1 MDREEELFEIWKRL
15 EKLEGE
21 ISELK
26 GLLDKQFTKEEQTIV
41 RYETAVGRK
50 ESSLEYLRGAEIKQY
65 AAECEKYLKF
75 GQEVDACL
83 EKKLDQTSAVW
94 VGTVPE
100 VLQQNGCG
108 TMDLYITQK
117 HLRNILQTSLQN
129 RSHYH
134 NIELQQF
141 KQLPELLN
149 NPLAILQS
157 KSHQGSV
164 IVVLDAQDR
173 QNNPLIV
180 PIRTD
185 GHAFYKR
192 KNVKANFILSVY
204 GKRNVSAY
212 IERSFQENGV
222 LFLDKNKSIE
232 LGRKS
237 LQLRQ
242 FLNTNASINNVQQTQ
257 ENVND
262 LNEIFPEMPQEK
274 KTVSHE
280 KLRENEVIRK
290 GI

>member
-1 MDREEELFEIWKRL
+1 MKREIIRIQQRLEQIEEEVF
-15 EKLEGE
+15 
-21 ISELK
+21 SLK
-26 GLLDKQFTKEEQTIV
+26 AMINEYFTEQEQTIL
-41 RYETAVGRK
+41 RYEASVGKIGSRLEEIGEK
-50 ESSLEYLRGAEIKQY
+50 ELEQY

-100 VLQQNGCG
+100 VLQQKGCG

-185 GHAFYKR
+185 GHAFYQR

>member
-1 MDREEELFEIWKRL
+1 MKREIIRIQQRLEQIEEEVLSLRAMINEY
-15 EKLEGE
+15 
-21 ISELK
+21 
-26 GLLDKQFTKEEQTIV
+26 FTEQEQTIL
-41 RYETAVGRK
+41 RYEASVGKIGSRLEEIGEK
-50 ESSLEYLRGAEIKQY
+50 ELEQY
-65 AAECEKYLKF
+65 AAECEKYLRF

-185 GHAFYKR
+185 GYAFYQR

>member
-1 MDREEELFEIWKRL
+1 MKREIIRIQQRL
-15 EKLEGE
+15 ERIENE
-21 ISELK
+21 ISNLK
-26 GLLDKQFTKEEQTIV
+26 ATINSYFTEEEQTIL
-41 RYETAVGRK
+41 RYEASIGKNGSR
-50 ESSLEYLRGAEIKQY
+50 LEELGGTELEQY
-65 AAECEKYLKF
+65 AAECKKYLRF

-83 EKKLDQTSAVW
+83 AEKLEQTSAVW

-108 TMDLYITQK
+108 NMDLYITQK
-117 HLRNILQTSLQN
+117 HLRNILQASLQN

-134 NIELQQF
+134 NIELQQL

-157 KSHQGSV
+157 KSHLGSV
-164 IVVLDAQDR
+164 IVVLDAKDR
-173 QNNPLIV
+173 QNNLLIV

-185 GHAFYKR
+185 GYAFYQR
-192 KNVKANFILSVY
+192 KHVEANFILSVY
-204 GKRNVSAY
+204 GKRNVEAY
-212 IERSFQENGV
+212 IERSFVENGV
-222 LFLDKNKSIE
+222 LYLDKNKSIG

-257 ENVND
+257 KNVND
-262 LNEIFPEMPQEK
+262 LNDISPEMSKER

-280 KLRENEVIRK
+280 KSRENEIIRK

>member
-1 MDREEELFEIWKRL
+1 MKREIIRIQQRLEQIEEEVLSLRAMINEY
-15 EKLEGE
+15 
-21 ISELK
+21 
-26 GLLDKQFTKEEQTIV
+26 FTEQEQTIL
-41 RYETAVGRK
+41 RYEASVGKIGSRLEEIGEK
-50 ESSLEYLRGAEIKQY
+50 ELEQY
-65 AAECEKYLKF
+65 AAECEKYLRF

-94 VGTVPE
+94 VGTVTE

-185 GHAFYKR
+185 GYAFYQR